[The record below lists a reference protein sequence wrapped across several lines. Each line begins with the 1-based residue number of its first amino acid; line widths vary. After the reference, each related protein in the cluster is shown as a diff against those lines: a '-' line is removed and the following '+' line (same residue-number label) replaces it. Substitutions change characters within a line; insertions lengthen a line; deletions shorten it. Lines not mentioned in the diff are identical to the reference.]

1 MMMRIVW
8 AIFLTMVVS
17 VAFGVVW
24 RKEQKVSEGKA
35 DEKNSQI
42 WVSPLVLPFLLVLVL
57 SGRKG
62 EAIIHA

>member
-24 RKEQKVSEGKA
+24 RKEQKVPEGKA
-35 DEKNSQI
+35 DEKNSRGM
-42 WVSPLVLPFLLVLVL
+42 S
-57 SGRKG
+57 
-62 EAIIHA
+62 